1 MVKMVQK
8 GVKKTEIYIDSKSKA
23 PWNEF
28 PGRWKINILQSNKTV
43 SFEVAF
49 PPK

>member
-23 PWNEF
+23 PWNFLVDEKLISY
-28 PGRWKINILQSNKTV
+28 RVIKLYLLK
-43 SFEVAF
+43 
-49 PPK
+49 